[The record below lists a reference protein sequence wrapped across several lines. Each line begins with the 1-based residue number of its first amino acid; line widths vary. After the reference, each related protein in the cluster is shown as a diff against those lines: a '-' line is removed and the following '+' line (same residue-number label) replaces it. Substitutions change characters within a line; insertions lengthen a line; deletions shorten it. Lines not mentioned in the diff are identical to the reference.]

1 MDDFQSLEHL
11 AYLEHTEYRA
21 PTRNIGWGEE
31 EEDKEILRQIFD
43 ELEITTKL
51 ASNSEDEDLTES
63 TNNMLTDEHTTSGAF
78 EDLAEDTNG
87 KSRTSGSSTSA
98 GSEMGGKS
106 TSASEGSE
114 MPIRSTGSSF
124 NSWQGR
130 VHFVTKEPP
139 SRIDDRKEDDEEPT
153 QPISVTN
160 NDPWRIRFEVQRPK
174 SNGNQPVGS
183 PEFEVTTDPKFGGPE
198 FEVTDRNTGKDT
210 SSTFPSSIE
219 IFETMPPCDTEFC
232 E

>member
-63 TNNMLTDEHTTSGAF
+63 TNNILTDEHTISGAF
-78 EDLAEDTNG
+78 GDLAEDTNG

-124 NSWQGR
+124 NNWQGR

-139 SRIDDRKEDDEEPT
+139 SRIDDRKEDDVEPT
-153 QPISVTN
+153 QPSSVTN
-160 NDPWRIRFEVQRPK
+160 NDPWRIRFEVERPQ
-174 SNGNQPVGS
+174 SNTGNQLLGS
-183 PEFEVTTDPKFGGPE
+183 PEFEVTTEQKFSPE
-198 FEVTDRNTGKDT
+198 FEVTTSQKTGKDT
-210 SSTFPSSIE
+210 SSTFPSSM
-219 IFETMPPCDTEFC
+219 FPSRR
-232 E
+232 